1 MTGLSLPSSD
11 LDMVIC
17 LPQVRKG
24 SMAEAPG
31 ALEGRNAIKETWQ
44 QILARYLRGETWV
57 DVSSIKVIAHA
68 AIPVIKFNTLVSN
81 DDVSMCTF
89 LCLTALFLSLL

>member
-1 MTGLSLPSSD
+1 MATRAGVEIGDAFVAGSPAHQVKPFGSFVTGLSLPSSD

-17 LPQVRKG
+17 LPQVLKD

-44 QILARYLRGETWV
+44 QNLARYEE
-57 DVSSIKVIAHA
+57 SKSPISFVI
-68 AIPVIKFNTLVSN
+68 VVML
-81 DDVSMCTF
+81 
-89 LCLTALFLSLL
+89 LF